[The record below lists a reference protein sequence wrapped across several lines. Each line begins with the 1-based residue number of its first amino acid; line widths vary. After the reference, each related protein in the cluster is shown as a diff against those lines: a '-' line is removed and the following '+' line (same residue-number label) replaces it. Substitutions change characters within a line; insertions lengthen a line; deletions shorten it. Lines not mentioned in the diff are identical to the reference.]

1 MCGCWKGRDPVSCHL
16 PGAGSRRGWGCGA
29 LPELSPHADP
39 HPPVP
44 CPLGLS
50 GGEVGVAGQEGLIA
64 PPTQGNSPVSLE
76 RLQGTCTR
84 PRRGDRDPDPY
95 QPAAPSPRDTQEPI
109 TGPRGRA
116 AAPWV
121 RRAAG
126 RSCLRGPGLTR
137 GAGAAGGRAGKGP
150 RLRWARPPLRRVV
163 PAAAAASRSSSCQHR
178 GRGGPRDRSLRARSV
193 EPREDARAFPA
204 PGAAARRTC
213 CRGLGWGLG
222 GGLGGLGDSGRGRGY
237 FWPSPHVTW

>member
-1 MCGCWKGRDPVSCHL
+1 M
-16 PGAGSRRGWGCGA
+16 
-29 LPELSPHADP
+29 
-39 HPPVP
+39 P

-64 PPTQGNSPVSLE
+64 APPQGNSPVSLE

-178 GRGGPRDRSLRARSV
+178 GRGAPGTARSEPGAWSRART
-193 EPREDARAFPA
+193 PA
-204 PGAAARRTC
+204 PSQPPAPRPAHLLPRA
-213 CRGLGWGLG
+213 GLGA
-222 GGLGGLGDSGRGRGY
+222 GRGVGRVRGQRAG
-237 FWPSPHVTW
+237 